1 METKETE
8 RQGRRE
14 EKRKGRRIKWG
25 KEAEEN
31 ISHLEL
37 KYSESLSGKQTMP
50 LSILYHVQLL
60 LLFIS
65 TNVCL
70 YMYLETSKLLK
81 GKTFALFYFLNF
93 HQNKMT
99 IKTIMLVVQCMQNSS
114 LSKKRN
120 REILFTRLWY
130 REHHP
135 AENISQRVVQT
146 TMIRAGFTSH

>member
-50 LSILYHVQLL
+50 LSILYHV
-60 LLFIS
+60 
-65 TNVCL
+65 
-70 YMYLETSKLLK
+70 
-81 GKTFALFYFLNF
+81 
-93 HQNKMT
+93 
-99 IKTIMLVVQCMQNSS
+99 
-114 LSKKRN
+114 
-120 REILFTRLWY
+120 
-130 REHHP
+130 
-135 AENISQRVVQT
+135 
-146 TMIRAGFTSH
+146 